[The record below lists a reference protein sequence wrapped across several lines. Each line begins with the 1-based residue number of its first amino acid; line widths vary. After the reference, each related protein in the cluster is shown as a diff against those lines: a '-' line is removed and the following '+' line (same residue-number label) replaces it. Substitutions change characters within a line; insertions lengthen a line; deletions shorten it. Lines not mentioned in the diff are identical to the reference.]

1 MHSKPSRRPFS
12 LALRLTFFIS
22 LSTILAFI
30 AFTWFMLH
38 SVENHFAEQDVSD
51 LQQISTTLNRILQSP
66 VDPDDK
72 KISKIKESIAS
83 YRNVALLLLNPRGEV
98 LFSSAQGAALRP
110 AVNSA
115 DFSEHS
121 RARDVFLWTVEDPA
135 GPMDTGSEMKMETYR
150 IIASSGQA
158 TFQGK
163 QQNYVMLTGLSINF
177 HLHYLDALKKNL
189 IAIADRDAA
198 FEKINEARSPL
209 LPQLGLGADY
219 TYTNGFRDNN
229 GIDSNAT
236 SASLQLT
243 QTLFDMSKWRELSL
257 QEKSAGIQDVTYQ
270 TDQQTLILNTATAYF
285 QVLSAIDALSYT
297 EAQKQAIYRQLD
309 QTTQRFNVGL
319 VAITDV
325 QNARSQYDTVLANE
339 VTARNNLDNALEA
352 LRQVTGNYYPELASL
367 NVDSFKTDKP
377 QAVNALLKEAENRNL
392 TLLQARLSQDLA
404 REQIR
409 LAQDGHLPT
418 LSLSASTG
426 VSDTSYSGSK
436 TTSQA
441 YDDSN
446 VGQNKVGLSFSLPL
460 YQGGMVNSQVKQA
473 QYNFVGASEQLESA
487 HRNVVQTVRSSFN
500 NVNASISSINAY
512 KQAVVSAQSSLDAME
527 AGYSVGTR
535 TIVDVLDA
543 TTTLYNAKQQLS
555 SARYQYL
562 INQLNIKQALGTLNE
577 QDLQMLNS
585 TLGKP
590 VSTSPDSV
598 APENPQQDAAVDNF
612 TANSSAPVAQPAA
625 ARSTAPASSG
635 TNPFR
640 H

>member
-1 MHSKPSRRPFS
+1 MQMKKLLPI
-12 LALRLTFFIS
+12 LIGLS
-22 LSTILAFI
+22 LSGFSTLSQA
-30 AFTWFMLH
+30 
-38 SVENHFAEQDVSD
+38 ENLMQVY
-51 LQQISTTLNRILQSP
+51 QQARLS
-66 VDPDDK
+66 
-72 KISKIKESIAS
+72 
-83 YRNVALLLLNPRGEV
+83 NPELRK
-98 LFSSAQGAALRP
+98 SA
-110 AVNSA
+110 
-115 DFSEHS
+115 
-121 RARDVFLWTVEDPA
+121 
-135 GPMDTGSEMKMETYR
+135 
-150 IIASSGQA
+150 
-158 TFQGK
+158 
-163 QQNYVMLTGLSINF
+163 
-177 HLHYLDALKKNL
+177 
-189 IAIADRDAA
+189 ADRDAA

-219 TYTNGFRDNN
+219 TYSNGYRDAN
-229 GIDSNAT
+229 GVNSNAT

-243 QTLFDMSKWRELSL
+243 QSIFDMSKWRALTL
-257 QEKSAGIQDVTYQ
+257 QEKSAGIQDATYQ

-285 QVLSAIDALSYT
+285 NVLNAIDVLSYT
-297 EAQKQAIYRQLD
+297 QAQKDAVYRQLD

-339 VTARNNLDNALEA
+339 VTARNNLDNAVEQ

-367 NVDSFKTDKP
+367 NVDGFKTNKP

-418 LSLSASTG
+418 LDLTASTG

-436 TTSQA
+436 TNTSQ

-446 VGQNKVGLSFSLPL
+446 MGQNKIGLSFSLPI

-487 HRNVVQTVRSSFN
+487 HRSVVQTVRSSFN
-500 NVNASISSINAY
+500 NINASISSINAY

-543 TTTLYNAKQQLS
+543 TTTLYNAKQQLAN
-555 SARYQYL
+555 ARYTYL
-562 INQLNIKQALGTLNE
+562 INQLNVKSALGTLNE
-577 QDLQMLNS
+577 QDLVALNN

-590 VSTSPDSV
+590 VSTTPDTI
-598 APENPQQDAAVDNF
+598 APQNAQQDAAADGY
-612 TANSSAPVAQPAA
+612 TSNSTTPAAQPTA
-625 ARSTAPASSG
+625 ARTTSSNG
-635 TNPFR
+635 NNPFR
-640 H
+640 N

>member
-1 MHSKPSRRPFS
+1 MKKLLPI
-12 LALRLTFFIS
+12 LIGLS
-22 LSTILAFI
+22 LSGF
-30 AFTWFMLH
+30 
-38 SVENHFAEQDVSD
+38 
-51 LQQISTTLNRILQSP
+51 TTLSQAENLMQVYQQARLS
-66 VDPDDK
+66 
-72 KISKIKESIAS
+72 
-83 YRNVALLLLNPRGEV
+83 NPELRK
-98 LFSSAQGAALRP
+98 SA
-110 AVNSA
+110 
-115 DFSEHS
+115 
-121 RARDVFLWTVEDPA
+121 
-135 GPMDTGSEMKMETYR
+135 
-150 IIASSGQA
+150 
-158 TFQGK
+158 
-163 QQNYVMLTGLSINF
+163 
-177 HLHYLDALKKNL
+177 
-189 IAIADRDAA
+189 ADRDAA

-219 TYTNGFRDNN
+219 TYSNGYRDAN
-229 GIDSNAT
+229 GVNSNAT

-243 QTLFDMSKWRELSL
+243 QTLFDMSKWRALTL
-257 QEKSAGIQDVTYQ
+257 QEKAAGIQDVTYQ

-285 QVLSAIDALSYT
+285 NVLNAIDVLSYT
-297 EAQKQAIYRQLD
+297 QAQKDAVYRQLD

-339 VTARNNLDNALEA
+339 VTARNNLDNAVEQ

-367 NVDSFKTDKP
+367 NVDGFKTNKP

-392 TLLQARLSQDLA
+392 SLLQARLSQDLA

-418 LSLSASTG
+418 LGLTASTG

-436 TTSQA
+436 TRGATGSQ

-446 VGQNKVGLSFSLPL
+446 MGQNKIGLNFSLPL

-487 HRNVVQTVRSSFN
+487 QRTVVQTVRSSFN
-500 NVNASISSINAY
+500 NINASISSINAY

-543 TTTLYNAKQQLS
+543 TTTLYNAKQQLAN
-555 SARYQYL
+555 ARYTYL
-562 INQLNIKQALGTLNE
+562 INQLNVKSALGTLNE
-577 QDLQMLNS
+577 QDLVALNN

-590 VSTSPDSV
+590 IPTSPDNV
-598 APENPQQDAAVDNF
+598 APQNPQQDAAVNDF
-612 TANSSAPVAQPAA
+612 NSNGNMPAAQPTA
-625 ARSTAPASSG
+625 ARSTSSNG
-635 TNPFR
+635 NNPFR
-640 H
+640 N